1 MPTDAISAL
10 AAQSPAGA
18 GRTGRPAARAEAG
31 DRSGVLSSDFETF
44 LLMLT
49 TQLEN
54 QDSLNPIESEEF
66 AVQLATFSG
75 VEQQVLTNQLLRDL
89 AGGLGAAGL
98 SQLAGWVGMEARVI
112 APVAFDGAPV
122 DISPDPDPGSDRA
135 ELVVRDP
142 YGLEVARQ
150 QVPLGVDTITW
161 AGVGSDGRPLAS
173 GDYTLEL
180 DSFNQG
186 ELTGTRPVAHY
197 AAITEARQGPE
208 GIELVLAGGAVVAS
222 DAVTALRS
230 PEAL

>member
-1 MPTDAISAL
+1 MPPDAISAL
-10 AAQSPAGA
+10 AARPPAGA
-18 GRTGRPAARAEAG
+18 IRSQPAADPGTGE
-31 DRSGVLSSDFETF
+31 RSGLVSSDFETF

-54 QDSLNPIESEEF
+54 QDPLNPIESEEF

-98 SQLAGWVGMEARVI
+98 AQLAGWVGMEGRVV

-122 DISPDPDPGSDRA
+122 DIAPEPDPGSDRA
-135 ELVVRDP
+135 ELVVLDV

-150 QVPLGVDTITW
+150 RVPLGVDTIAW
-161 AGVGSDGRPLAS
+161 AGVGSDGRPLPS
-173 GDYTLEL
+173 GEYTLEL

-197 AAITEARQGPE
+197 AAITEARHGPE
-208 GIELVLAGGAVVAS
+208 GIELVLAGGAAVAS

-230 PEAL
+230 REAP